1 MATESMIARAALGH
15 SGDEVRNTPFLV
27 RLALYL
33 MALYLMALYLMV
45 VAVLG
50 RVVRPGVLRDYC
62 FAWIDLAQAAW
73 IGSYSAILEV
83 LPPVFFPKG
92 KWLREPRIVIASET
106 ARDSDAG
113 I

>member
-33 MALYLMALYLMV
+33 MALYLMV

-50 RVVRPGVLRDYC
+50 RVVRPGVLRGYC

-92 KWLREPRIVIASET
+92 KWLREPRIVIVSET